1 MKLRHCTTSI
11 TNLLI
16 VVILLPL
23 WLLTA
28 IIALGLQS
36 LIDPERPLFD

>member
-1 MKLRHCTTSI
+1 MKLRHYTTSI

-23 WLLTA
+23 WFLTA
-28 IIALGLQS
+28 IIALGVQC
-36 LIDPERPLFD
+36 LIDPEQPLFD